1 MAYCNSSDTSYD
13 MAEDE
18 DFNSEMEISDLLDA
32 DIGVRAG
39 VFDKY
44 GQGYAA
50 ESHMWES
57 STSFI
62 HAPISLHDFDEGKL
76 NPKPFNLFILMQLW
90 SYFKKP
96 WKKEYKSH

>member
-1 MAYCNSSDTSYD
+1 MADLVAYCNSADTSYD

-18 DFNSEMEISDLLDA
+18 DFNSEMEISDLMDA

-44 GQGYAA
+44 GQSYAA
-50 ESHMWES
+50 ESHMGEC

-62 HAPISLHDFDEGKL
+62 HAPVSLHDFDEGKL
-76 NPKPFNLFILMQLW
+76 NLKHFNLFILMQL
-90 SYFKKP
+90 
-96 WKKEYKSH
+96 